1 MKNLHSALPYR
12 ESLFCGVYGFWAG
25 LLLLGAVLA
34 FLPAEQGFAA
44 TTGTGPAD
52 LITLQGAGANCSFG
66 DAYSANN
73 NTGCTGGA
81 TGLDT
86 YYSYWI
92 EVPPGTSELQVDI
105 FDADIGAGPNHDVGR
120 SGYNTAVRYTLHNP
134 TGAIHPGFDAS
145 LAAGSCSGCD
155 NNWATWGASPVLNP
169 APGYWEFRVDQSSAV
184 TTGNDVNR
192 LGVRAYDSSSN
203 SSLNV
208 FYYNSNMGPSISG
221 GTQSTTNYPYV
232 TSGCFIGQQNFDFD
246 NNGGLSLTTRQGS
259 TLAAFGLSGNGNW
272 QNDSRIF
279 ESSDDS
285 AEDYGVWTANISLTA
300 GANYGNW
307 LFYPE
312 AGGSAAP
319 PASRFALND
328 GRAFRSY
335 LGTGTT
341 GNPVGAPVK
350 PYLAQWVRQNDPG
363 GNPNEFTVTIRLI
376 NPTAFDITNAV
387 VDAVVPSPVTYGGVR
402 VGFPT
407 HGSMAVEPGVGGS
420 GALTWNPGTVAAG
433 QTAVLAYNISVPDP
447 NVVTIVTA
455 GATSANATRASFDD
469 ETTTPFTTGGLCEL
483 RIGPALTQAVVTDF
497 GASAHAGGVL
507 LHWNTASE
515 VGTLGFHV
523 ERRSSG
529 GWERL
534 NRGGLLPGLGLTDP
548 QGGAYTYVDNEAA
561 PGETLLY
568 RLVELESK
576 GNQRIHGPYEVT
588 LETDGELIQTS
599 AARPPYSVTAKT
611 VAVAT
616 KVTSGGDQFAG
627 MAEAPPGAVDGI
639 RIGIR
644 ETGLYYLSATEV
656 ATRLNMAEASIN
668 TYIQQHQLILQ
679 SGGNEIAWLP
689 ADNGAGLYFYAEAI
703 DSIYTRD
710 NVLLLKIGPGSAMAA
725 EDGENP
731 ASVSLATFVSEQ
743 HFEQDK
749 KPVLVRAVRDY
760 WFWGELANF
769 TDNTT
774 TPPTDYRQAEYSFQL
789 HGVAGGAA
797 ELALELEG
805 YSETEHAVNVQLN
818 GVEIDDLNWDGQ
830 RAHTAQLAVPS
841 GVLREGEN
849 TLTLLHPDIPGV
861 VSWVYFNSF
870 DVRYPRNLVVQNGA
884 LHFYTGTDTVATID
898 GLSGAAVRILRI
910 DNPGRPV
917 LMENISLEA
926 SGSGYRA
933 SFISGGEGRF
943 ILVEDGAVKAP
954 AWLQGYVEP
963 QLNIPANQADY
974 LVVAPAELKDA
985 AQALA
990 DYRASSG
997 LITRVVTLKEIYL
1010 AFNHGVED
1018 PAAIGWFI
1026 DYARD
1031 HWLVA
1036 PRYLALVGDS
1046 SYDHRHL
1053 LGGVRDDHKV
1063 PALFVGTPDGI
1074 FAADNLYGAMRGNAP
1089 RVAVGRIPVRT
1100 NQELLAYLAKLQ
1112 AWESALVTDQ
1122 LVQLVADNADPTAGD
1137 FPADSNNTL
1146 RPEVP
1151 AVLLAAQDVYLDAT
1165 NPGKAHD
1172 DLLAAL
1178 NDGRGL
1184 VNYLGHGGIDRLA
1197 EEGILTSGHVPDL
1210 ANAQTPVMTALSCVV
1225 NRHAL
1230 AGVDSLGEQ
1239 LVVGTDA
1246 GAIAMWAPTGLS
1258 QNASAV
1264 GLNRALLQ
1272 AVYTTGHPVL
1282 GDAIVAALQ
1291 AYAPSNPV
1299 SHMPKVYTLLGDPA
1313 VKIRPG
1319 AVKSQRIINTSSNQ
1333 SNDLAGGQVG
1343 TGGAMQCVGRR
1354 VKLSDKLFDQDRE
1367 CAASSYLE
1375 AENTEVEAGINV
1387 RFCAPG
1393 IELKSGFRVRGS
1405 FSAGS
1410 GACTLSLK

>member
-1 MKNLHSALPYR
+1 MCTKNQHPALPNR
-12 ESLFCGVYGFWAG
+12 ENSFSGACPYWAT

-34 FLPAEQGFAA
+34 FLPAEPGFGA

-52 LITLQGAGANCSFG
+52 LITIQGAGASCSWG

-81 TGLDT
+81 AGLNT

-105 FDADIGAGPNHDVGR
+105 FDADIGAGANHDVGR

-134 TGAIHPGFDAS
+134 TGAVHPGFDAT

-155 NNWATWGASPVLNP
+155 NNWATWAASPVLNP

-192 LGVRAYDSSSN
+192 LGVRAYDASSN

-232 TSGCFIGQQNFDFD
+232 TSGCLIGQQNFDFD
-246 NNGGLSLTTRQGS
+246 NNGSLGLSTRQGNV
-259 TLAAFGLSGNGNW
+259 LAAFALSGNGNW
-272 QNDSRIF
+272 QNESRIF

-307 LFYPE
+307 FFYPE
-312 AGGSAAP
+312 TGGSATP

-387 VDAVVPSPVTYGGVR
+387 VNGEVPAPVTYGGVR
-402 VGFPT
+402 AAFPT
-407 HGSMAVEPGVGGS
+407 HGSMSSAPGVGGS
-420 GALTWNPGTVAAG
+420 GTFTWSIGTVAAG
-433 QTAVLAYNISVPDP
+433 ETAVMAYSITVPDP
-447 NVVTIVTA
+447 SVVTAVTA
-455 GATSANATRASFDD
+455 DAASANATRASFDD
-469 ETTTPFTTGGLCEL
+469 ETTTPFATGGLCGL

-497 GASAHAGGVL
+497 GASARVDGVL

-515 VGTLGFHV
+515 VGTLGFYV
-523 ERRSSG
+523 ERKNAG

-534 NRGGLLPGLGLTDP
+534 NQGKIVPGLGLSDP
-548 QGGAYTYVDNEAA
+548 QGGAYTYMDDEARA
-561 PGETLLY
+561 GETLLY
-568 RLVELESK
+568 RLIELESK
-576 GNQRIHGPYEVT
+576 GNQRIYGPYEID
-588 LETDGELIQTS
+588 LETGGEMARES
-599 AARPPYSVTAKT
+599 AARVPYSVTAKQ
-611 VAVAT
+611 VAAAT
-616 KVTSGGDQFAG
+616 SAVPERNQSPGV
-627 MAEAPPGAVDGI
+627 AEAPPGAVDGI

-644 ETGLYYLSATEV
+644 ETGLYYLSATEIS
-656 ATRLNMAEASIN
+656 ARLNMAEATVS
-668 TYIQQHQLILQ
+668 TYIGQQQLALH

-710 NVLLLKIGPGSAMAA
+710 NVLLLTIGPGTIMAA
-725 EDGENP
+725 EDGGNP
-731 ASVSLATFVSEQ
+731 ASVSPAAFVSEQ
-743 HFEQDK
+743 HFEEDEI
-749 KPVLVRAVRDY
+749 PVLTRAVRDY
-760 WFWGELANF
+760 WFWGRLANASG
-769 TDNTT
+769 
-774 TPPTDYRQAEYSFQL
+774 YQQAEYNFQL
-789 HGVAGGAA
+789 HSVAGGVA

-818 GVEIDDLNWDGQ
+818 GVEIGGLNWDGQ
-830 RAHTAQLAVPS
+830 RMHTVQLAVPS

-849 TLTLLHPDIPGV
+849 TLTLLHPDIPDA

-870 DVRYPRNLVVQNGA
+870 DVRYPRKLVAQNGT
-884 LHFYTGTDTVATID
+884 LHFHIGADTVATID
-898 GLSGAAVRILRI
+898 GLRGGAARILRI

-917 LMENISLEA
+917 LVENISLEA

-943 ILVEDGAVKAP
+943 LLIEDGAVKAP

-985 AQALA
+985 ARALA
-990 DYRASSG
+990 DYRATSG
-997 LITRVVTLKEIYL
+997 LITRVVTLEEIYL
-1010 AFNHGVED
+1010 AFNHGIED
-1018 PAAIGWFI
+1018 PAAIGRFM

-1053 LGGVRDDHKV
+1053 LGGELRDDHKV
-1063 PALFVGTPDGI
+1063 PALFVGTPDGM

-1100 NQELLAYLAKLQ
+1100 SQELLAYLAKLQ

-1122 LVQLVADNADPTAGD
+1122 LVQLVADNADPAAGD
-1137 FPADSNNTL
+1137 FPADSNNSI

-1151 AVLLAAQDVYLDAT
+1151 AALLAGQDIYLDAAD
-1165 NPGKAHD
+1165 PGKAHD

-1184 VNYLGHGGIDRLA
+1184 VNYLGHGGVDRLA
-1197 EEGILTSGHVPDL
+1197 EEGILTSDHVPDL

-1264 GLNRALLQ
+1264 ELNRALLQ
-1272 AVYTTGHPVL
+1272 AVYATGHPVL

-1291 AYAPSNPV
+1291 AYAPSAQINY
-1299 SHMPKVYTLLGDPA
+1299 MPKVYTLLGDPA
-1313 VKIRPG
+1313 VRIRPG
-1319 AVKSQRIINTSSNQ
+1319 AVKSQRVTNAGSDS
-1333 SNDLAGGQVG
+1333 SNDLAGGEMG
-1343 TGGAMQCVGRR
+1343 TGGATHCVGRR
-1354 VKLSDKLFDQDRE
+1354 LRLNGALFDQDRE

-1375 AENTEVEAGINV
+1375 AENTEVEAGAKV

-1393 IELKSGFRVRGS
+1393 IALKKGFRVRGS
-1405 FSAGS
+1405 FHAGAD
-1410 GACTLSLK
+1410 ACVLSLK

>member
-1 MKNLHSALPYR
+1 MKNLYSALPYR
-12 ESLFCGVYGFWAG
+12 ESPCCGACSFWAG
-25 LLLLGAVLA
+25 LLLLGVVLA

-66 DAYSANN
+66 DAYSASN

-105 FDADIGAGPNHDVGR
+105 FDADVGAGGNHDVSR
-120 SGYNTAVRYTLHNP
+120 SGYDTGVRYTLHNP
-134 TGAIHPGFDAS
+134 TGAIQPGFDAT
-145 LAAGSCSGCD
+145 LTAGTCPGCD
-155 NNWATWGASPVLNP
+155 NNWASWNASPILNP
-169 APGYWEFRVDQSSAV
+169 APGYWELRVDQSSAV
-184 TTGNDVNR
+184 TGGNDVNR
-192 LGVRAYDSSSN
+192 LGLRAYDSSSN

-208 FYYNSNMGPSISG
+208 FYYTSNMGPSASG
-221 GTQSTTNYPYV
+221 GAQSTTNYPYV
-232 TSGCFIGQQNFDFD
+232 TSGCFVGQQNFDFD
-246 NNGGLSLTTRQGS
+246 NNGSLSLTTRQGNALGAS
-259 TLAAFGLSGNGNW
+259 ALSGNGNW
-272 QNDSRIF
+272 QNDTRVF

-285 AEDYGVWTANISLTA
+285 AEDYGVWTANISLTS
-300 GANYGNW
+300 GSNYGGW

-341 GNPVGAPVK
+341 GSPGGAPVK

-387 VDAVVPSPVTYGGVR
+387 VDGAVPSPVTYGGVR

-407 HGSMAVEPGVGGS
+407 HGSMAAEPGVGGS

-447 NVVTIVTA
+447 NVVTPVTA
-455 GATSANATRASFDD
+455 GATSTNATRASFDD

-483 RIGPALTQAVVTDF
+483 RIGPTLTQAVVADF
-497 GASAHAGGVL
+497 RVTAHAGGAL

-523 ERRSSG
+523 ERKVGG

-534 NRGGLLPGLGLTDP
+534 NQDGLLPGLGLTDP
-548 QGGAYTYVDNEAA
+548 QGGAYTYADNEAA
-561 PGETLLY
+561 QDETLLY

-588 LETDGELIQTS
+588 LETDGELIQAS
-599 AARPPYSVTAKT
+599 AATRPRYAVTAKKVAAATT
-611 VAVAT
+611 VT
-616 KVTSGGDQFAG
+616 PEGNRLAG
-627 MAEAPPGAVDGI
+627 MAEAPLGSVDGI

-644 ETGLYYLSATEV
+644 DTGLYYLSATEV
-656 ATRLNMAEASIN
+656 ATRLNMTDASIN

-710 NVLLLKIGPGSAMAA
+710 NVVLLKIGSGIAMAA
-725 EDGENP
+725 EDGGNP
-731 ASVSLATFVSEQ
+731 ASASGSLASFVSEQ

-749 KPVLVRAVRDY
+749 KPVLIRAVRDY
-760 WFWGELANF
+760 WFWGALANV
-769 TDNTT
+769 TDH
-774 TPPTDYRQAEYSFQL
+774 RQAEYSFQL

-797 ELALELEG
+797 VLVLELEG
-805 YSETEHAVNVQLN
+805 YSDTEHAVNVQLN
-818 GVEIDDLNWDGQ
+818 GVELGGLNWDGQ

-841 GVLREGEN
+841 GVLKDGEN

-870 DVRYPRNLVVQNGA
+870 DVRYPRNLMAQDGA
-884 LHFYTGTDTVATID
+884 LHFHIGTDTMATIH
-898 GLSGAAVRILRI
+898 GLGGTAVRILRI

-926 SGSGYRA
+926 AGSGYRA
-933 SFISGGEGRF
+933 SFVSGGQGSF
-943 ILVEDGAVKAP
+943 ILVEDSAVKAP

-963 QLNIPANQADY
+963 QLSIPANQADY

-985 AQALA
+985 AQTLA
-990 DYRASSG
+990 DYRATSG
-997 LITRVVTLKEIYL
+997 LITRVVTLEEIYL
-1010 AFNHGVED
+1010 AFNYGVED
-1018 PAAIGWFI
+1018 PAAIQRFI

-1031 HWLVA
+1031 HWRVA
-1036 PRYLALVGDS
+1036 PRYLALAGDS

-1053 LGGVRDDHKV
+1053 LGGIRDDHKV
-1063 PALFVGTPDGI
+1063 PAMFAGTPDGM
-1074 FAADNLYGAMRGNAP
+1074 FAADNLYGAMRENAP

-1100 NQELLAYLAKLQ
+1100 SQELLAYLAKLQ
-1112 AWESALVTDQ
+1112 AWESALVIDQ

-1137 FPADSNNTL
+1137 FPADSNNAL

-1225 NRHAL
+1225 NRHAI

-1246 GAIAMWAPTGLS
+1246 GVIAMWAPTGLS

-1264 GLNRALLQ
+1264 ELNRALLQ

-1282 GDAIVAALQ
+1282 GDAVVAALQ
-1291 AYAPSNPV
+1291 AYAPSNQV
-1299 SHMPKVYTLLGDPA
+1299 SHMPKIYTLLGDPA

-1319 AVKSQRIINTSSNQ
+1319 AVKSQRIINTNANQ
-1333 SNDLAGGQVG
+1333 SNDLADGQAG
-1343 TGGAMQCVGRR
+1343 TGGAVQCVGRR
-1354 VKLSDKLFDQDRE
+1354 VKLSGKLFDQDRE

-1375 AENTEVEAGINV
+1375 AENTAVETGINV

-1393 IELKSGFRVRGS
+1393 IELKSGFRVRGR

-1410 GACTLSLK
+1410 GACVLSLK